1 MRARERV
8 KFSAVKCVA
17 TCVWPTRSGARVPGC
32 PTLLYGFFCHMSL
45 VCLYLHP
52 QRPPPPRLRA
62 SLSSRVAI
70 SPSRLLRFESS
81 EALEEQPAVA
91 RTQSG
96 IWSVRRASRTRR
108 ARRAPHASARPST
121 CPSLW
126 RQATLSCFKECHSL
140 VPLIKVLSHLS
151 YIRKPDIYVF
161 KVPRHL
167 KSHSCRFIL

>member
-1 MRARERV
+1 
-8 KFSAVKCVA
+8 
-17 TCVWPTRSGARVPGC
+17 
-32 PTLLYGFFCHMSL
+32 MSL

-108 ARRAPHASARPST
+108 TRRAPHASARPST

-167 KSHSCRFIL
+167 KSFVSLHTLACQFICVVSRSSRSSKCRHALSDVARRQSQVVRRERDARRP